1 MNTEET
7 QRKRREN
14 AEKKQEKNF
23 KLKAQYWFLEFS
35 WKHTFSILV
44 TFQNVVIIERWT
56 TYAFQALLS

>member
-14 AEKKQEKNF
+14 AEKKQEENF

-35 WKHTFSILV
+35 
-44 TFQNVVIIERWT
+44 
-56 TYAFQALLS
+56 